1 MKNTEGLV
9 HVYTGNG
16 KGKTTAAVGLATR
29 ALGQGLAVCYVSFH
43 KRPEKYGYCEIQS
56 LKKLGATVLS
66 LAKGHPHMDK
76 SLDADAIKKE
86 TIEGLQIIKKLITQQ
101 TCDMLIMDEIL
112 ISVRDKFLEEEK
124 LIEFIMQK
132 PNDMELVLTGRGA
145 STAVIELAHYVS
157 QIEKIKHPYDTGVL
171 SRKGIEY

>member
-1 MKNTEGLV
+1 MKNSEGLV

-43 KRPEKYGYCEIQS
+43 KRPEKYGYCEIQC

-66 LAKGHPHMDK
+66 LAKGHPHMDQ
-76 SLDADAIKKE
+76 SLNVDVIKKE
-86 TIEGLQIIKKLITQQ
+86 VLEGLKIIKEIIAQQ
-101 TCDMLIMDEIL
+101 ACDLLIMDEIL
-112 ISVRDKFLEEEK
+112 ISVRDNFLDEAK
-124 LIEFIMQK
+124 LIEFILQK
-132 PNDMELVLTGRGA
+132 PSDMELVLTGRGA
-145 STAVIELAHYVS
+145 SSAIIELAHYVS
-157 QIEKIKHPYDTGVL
+157 QVQKIKHPYDTGVA